1 MQLEFLGT
9 GAGSPARYR
18 NVTGIALRLL
28 DEINSVWL
36 FDAGEGTQ
44 IQMLTSTI
52 RPRKIDKIFVTHLHG
67 DHIYGIPGLLSSRSF
82 QGGEDRL
89 TIYGPRGIR
98 RFVETSLQVAQ
109 THLTYPLDFVEMP
122 PIGGLVYEDEHF
134 TVTALPLDH
143 KILSFGYRITEKDS
157 AGELQV
163 DRLRELGIPAGPVY
177 GQLKRGETVTLADGR
192 QINGQDFIGPAK
204 PGRVITILGDTRKTD
219 NAVILAQH
227 ASALVHEATYGK
239 GEGKQARHHY
249 HATSLQAAEVAAA
262 AGVGR
267 LFLTHI
273 SARYAGRSAN
283 DLAYQARHIFKNT
296 RVVNDFDVFDIP
308 VGEQT
313 NSRPVRITAA
323 TEQGGQQEEAG
334 DD

>member
-44 IQMLTSTI
+44 IQMLMSTI

-82 QGGEDRL
+82 QGGEERL

-109 THLTYPLDFVEMP
+109 THLTYPLDFVEIP
-122 PIGGLVYEDEHF
+122 PAGGMVYEDQHF
-134 TVTALPLDH
+134 TVQALPLDH
-143 KILSFGYRITEKDS
+143 KILSFGYRVCERDS

-163 DRLRELGIPAGPVY
+163 ERLKALGIPAGPVY
-177 GQLKRGETVTLADGR
+177 GQLKRGETVTLGDG
-192 QINGQDFIGPAK
+192 QTINGQDFIGPAK
-204 PGRVITILGDTRKTD
+204 PGRIITILGDTRKTA
-219 NAVILAQH
+219 NAVTLAED
-227 ASALVHEATYGK
+227 ATVLVHEATYGK

-262 AGVGR
+262 ANVGR

-283 DLAYQARHIFKNT
+283 ELAYQVRHIFKNT

-308 VGEQT
+308 IGKQSNT
-313 NSRPVRITAA
+313 RPLRFMGTD
-323 TEQGGQQEEAG
+323 EHGSQQEEVG